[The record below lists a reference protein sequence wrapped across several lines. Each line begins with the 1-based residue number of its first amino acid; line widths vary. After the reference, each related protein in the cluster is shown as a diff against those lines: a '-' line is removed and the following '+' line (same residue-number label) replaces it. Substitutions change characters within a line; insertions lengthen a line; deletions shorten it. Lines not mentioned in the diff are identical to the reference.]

1 MNLVLLGP
9 PGAGKGTQA
18 IRISKHLGIPHIST
32 GDMFRRATA
41 AKTEMGEKASQY
53 MNRGE
58 LVPDEI
64 VIGVVNER
72 LQEGDCASGFLLD
85 GFPRTIAQAEAL
97 EKVLARGNKKLD
109 QVLDIEVGEEELV
122 RRLTGRRTCRS
133 CGKIYHLVFDP
144 PKAPTTCDVCSGDLV
159 QREDDGEETVR
170 NRLRVYQEQTYKLID
185 YYRKRDLLSVI
196 DGKQKVET
204 VFTDIE
210 ELLRV

>member
-32 GDMFRRATA
+32 GDMFRRAIA
-41 AKTEMGEKASQY
+41 AKTKMGEKASQF

-64 VIGVVNER
+64 VIGVVDER

-97 EKVLARGNKKLD
+97 EKALSRDNKQLD
-109 QVLDIEVGEEELV
+109 QVLDIEVEEEELV

-144 PKAPTTCDVCSGDLV
+144 PKAPTTCDVCSGDLL

-196 DGKQKVET
+196 DGKQEVET